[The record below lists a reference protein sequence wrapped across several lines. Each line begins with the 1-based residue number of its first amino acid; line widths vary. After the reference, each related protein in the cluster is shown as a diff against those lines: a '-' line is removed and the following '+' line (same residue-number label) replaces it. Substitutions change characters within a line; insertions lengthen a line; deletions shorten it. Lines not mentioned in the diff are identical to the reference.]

1 MGNEALHTNMYI
13 YLQRINTC
21 SVKGRELFLI
31 NKVYCVLITVLT
43 KSTSFCSVF
52 INKKKV

>member
-13 YLQRINTC
+13 YLQRINTY

-31 NKVYCVLITVLT
+31 NWKCTVNYCTDEKHEFLFCVY
-43 KSTSFCSVF
+43 K
-52 INKKKV
+52 